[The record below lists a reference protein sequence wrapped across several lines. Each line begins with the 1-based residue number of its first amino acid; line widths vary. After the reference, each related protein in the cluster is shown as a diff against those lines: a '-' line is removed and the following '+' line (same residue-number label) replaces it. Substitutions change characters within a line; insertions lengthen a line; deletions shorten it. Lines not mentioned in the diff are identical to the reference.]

1 MHFAIYLSTRK
12 ISTLICEV
20 NHMSKDLVR
29 KNILDI
35 TPYQP
40 GKPIEEVQREI
51 GIKKIVKLA
60 SNESPLGPSSGVI
73 RAIKDG
79 LSRINRYPEGGCS
92 YLKKKLAEKLGVN
105 ASCIIVGNGSD
116 EIITFALR
124 AFVEEKDEVIVAHP
138 SFLIYEIAAKV
149 CNADIVRVPLKNFR
163 YDLKRMKEA
172 IREKTKIIFI
182 ANPDNPTGSYVNKQE
197 VEEFLQGLPE
207 NLIVYF
213 DEAYFE
219 FTKELGDFP
228 DTLAYLKN
236 KPRTFLRDREVRD
249 KKVRGKN
256 IIVTRSFSKAYGL
269 AGLRVGYGVSCP
281 ELISY
286 MNRVREPFN
295 VNSLAQAAAIVALE
309 DEAHLELVRRVVS
322 EGKKYLCRSFD
333 KLGFRYI
340 PSATNFI
347 LVDVERPGEEV
358 YRQLLKLGIIVRDM
372 KAWELDNFIR
382 VTVGTMAENRRFIKA
397 LEKVVTS

>member
-1 MHFAIYLSTRK
+1 MNKLENIVK
-12 ISTLICEV
+12 
-20 NHMSKDLVR
+20 
-29 KNILDI
+29 KNVVDI
-35 TPYQP
+35 KPYQP
-40 GKPIEEVQREI
+40 GKPIEEVQREM

-60 SNESPLGPSSGVI
+60 SNENPLGPSSGVI

-79 LSRINRYPEGGCS
+79 LSRINRYPDGGCF
-92 YLKKKLAEKLGVN
+92 YLKKKLAEKLGVD
-105 ASCIIVGNGSD
+105 ASYIIVGNGSD

-149 CNADIVRVPLKNFR
+149 CNANIVRVPLKNFR
-163 YDLKRMKEA
+163 YDLERMKEA
-172 IREKTKIIFI
+172 VREKTKMIFI

-197 VEEFLQGLPE
+197 VEEFLEGLPE

-228 DTLAYLKN
+228 AALAYLKN
-236 KPRTFLRDREVRD
+236 K
-249 KKVRGKN
+249 N
-256 IIVTRSFSKAYGL
+256 IVVTRSFSKAYGL

-295 VNSLAQAAAIVALE
+295 VNSLAQLAAIVALE
-309 DEAHLELVRRVVS
+309 DEAHLELVRKVVS

-358 YRQLLKLGIIVRDM
+358 FRQLLKLGIIVRDM
-372 KAWELDNFIR
+372 KAWGLDNFIR
-382 VTVGTMAENRRFIKA
+382 VTVGTKEENKKFIEA
-397 LEKVVTS
+397 LKEVLR